1 MGRLSTAELDAVTID
16 AYGTLV
22 TLLDPVP
29 ELAAALTAR
38 GVTRERDVV
47 VAGFRA
53 EVTHYTAH
61 SAEGHDEAGLAR
73 LQREC
78 TRVFLDVV
86 GAKLDAEEFAPVYA
100 GAMHFEVLPG
110 VVAALERL
118 RSLGLE
124 VAVVANWDLTLHRL
138 LEEIGLTQY
147 FRAAV
152 HAAGKPAPEAPREGR
167 QRIVRRLA
175 FQPLEL
181 AGRLALAPCGHQ
193 RDAGAHPADGAPRI
207 QLDRAQVRGQRPG
220 SVAAQ

>member
-124 VAVVANWDLTLHRL
+124 VAVVANWDLTLLRL
-138 LEEIGLTQY
+138 LDEVGLGHF
-147 FRAAV
+147 FRVVV
-152 HAAGKPAPEAPREGR
+152 HAAGKPSPDGLLQALSRLGIDASRAVHIGDGEVDRLAAEAAGMRVVVGSLPEA
-167 QRIVRRLA
+167 VATLA
-175 FQPLEL
+175 
-181 AGRLALAPCGHQ
+181 
-193 RDAGAHPADGAPRI
+193 
-207 QLDRAQVRGQRPG
+207 
-220 SVAAQ
+220 